1 MSSKTPVADQDG
13 CEWVNVS
20 SDGIVSAQPGSR
32 APRPVERPCVY
43 VVLCSLVARVEQS
56 VRSALVCLSTVEDT
70 TCCTKARLT

>member
-1 MSSKTPVADQDG
+1 MQEDDDEDA
-13 CEWVNVS
+13 CEWVNVYQLS
-20 SDGIVSAQPGSR
+20 
-32 APRPVERPCVY
+32 RPCVY